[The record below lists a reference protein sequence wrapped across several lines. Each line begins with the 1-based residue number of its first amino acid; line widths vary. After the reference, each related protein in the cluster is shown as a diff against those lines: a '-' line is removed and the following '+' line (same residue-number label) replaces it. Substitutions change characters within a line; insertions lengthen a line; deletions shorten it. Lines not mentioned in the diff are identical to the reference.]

1 MFKVIAVKNILKSI
15 DLSRVSDAILKQ
27 EQTNMCDLYNIG
39 VCTKIYE
46 KLPFF
51 AELLLAFQTTCQLLT
66 HQSTFG
72 HLSSSN
78 KSGSQKM
85 KMSIFRNKKKQSCTT
100 FLYFI
105 LFTHEF
111 VTFLETVRDND
122 KRNEGV
128 FIYCAIIC

>member
-1 MFKVIAVKNILKSI
+1 MY
-15 DLSRVSDAILKQ
+15 
-27 EQTNMCDLYNIG
+27 DLYNIG

-51 AELLLAFQTTCQLLT
+51 AELLLVFQTTCQLLT

-100 FLYFI
+100 FVYFF

-111 VTFLETVRDND
+111 VTFSDNRRLFVIMINAT
-122 KRNEGV
+122 KEFS
-128 FIYCAIIC
+128 FIAQSFVNDDIPTASSLTFISL